1 MFFKNS
7 LISGAIFCLFT
18 ASIYSYDP
26 AVRFDKNEKPK
37 ELEGVGVQEK
47 LGNQLDLSLS
57 FRDETGKSVL
67 LSSFFKRDKP
77 VLLSLV
83 YYKCPT
89 LCNFHLNGVTDTLK
103 KLSWQVGNE
112 FEYVAVSFDPRE
124 TFDLAFAKKNAYL
137 KEYTRGNGQGWHF
150 LTGDQKEITAL
161 AESLGFSYKWNSE
174 NEQWIHSS
182 VAYIITPSGKISR
195 YLHGITFDERNLK
208 LSLLEASDGKIGDF
222 TDQFALFCFQFDPG
236 KNTYTLYA
244 YNIMKL
250 GGFFTLLIMAA
261 FLIPFW
267 IRHNRNSELIRKE

>member
-7 LISGAIFCLFT
+7 LISGGIFCLFT

-26 AVRFDKNEKPK
+26 AARFDKNEKPK

-89 LCNFHLNGVTDTLK
+89 LCNFHLNGVTDVLK

-112 FEYVAVSFDPRE
+112 FEYVAVSFDPKE
-124 TFDLAFAKKNAYL
+124 TFDLAFAKK
-137 KEYTRGNGQGWHF
+137 
-150 LTGDQKEITAL
+150 
-161 AESLGFSYKWNSE
+161 
-174 NEQWIHSS
+174 
-182 VAYIITPSGKISR
+182 
-195 YLHGITFDERNLK
+195 
-208 LSLLEASDGKIGDF
+208 
-222 TDQFALFCFQFDPG
+222 
-236 KNTYTLYA
+236 
-244 YNIMKL
+244 M
-250 GGFFTLLIMAA
+250 LI
-261 FLIPFW
+261 
-267 IRHNRNSELIRKE
+267 